1 MKEARVSEEIGT
13 YVGKVMQ
20 TLREKMEF
28 ITTIMTYLEDL
39 KTGRTKIL

>member
-28 ITTIMTYLEDL
+28 ITIMTYLEDL